1 MKRFAGIILVLVLVL
16 AAPAALALRAECP
29 VGGFSVNLPD
39 HFWAEELD
47 PGDPDLCFNWRGNKL
62 TVHAYASYQGEV
74 ALSDL
79 FLVMTGAETESGYT
93 YINGMEMF
101 WTRTEEYGMV
111 TVTYTWM
118 DRGNSVTLEFSWE
131 ASETSVQKTVD
142 SIINSVRFDS
152 GH

>member
-1 MKRFAGIILVLVLVL
+1 MRRFAGLILALMLVLSLS
-16 AAPAALALRAECP
+16 AALAQTAECP

-39 HFWAEELD
+39 HFWSEALD
-47 PGDPDLCFNWRGNKL
+47 PRDPDLCFNWRGNKL
-62 TVHAYASYQGEV
+62 TVHAYSSYQGEV

-79 FLVMTGAETESGYT
+79 FQVLTGAETESGYT

-101 WTRTEEYGMV
+101 RARTEEYGMI

-118 DRGNSVTLEFSWE
+118 DRGNSVTLEFSWD
-131 ASETSVQKTVD
+131 ASESGVQKTVD

>member
-1 MKRFAGIILVLVLVL
+1 MRRFAGLLLTLILAFTLS
-16 AAPAALALRAECP
+16 AALAQRVECP
-29 VGGFSVNLPD
+29 QGGFSVNLPD
-39 HFWAEELD
+39 HFWSEALD

-79 FLVMTGAETESGYT
+79 FQVLTGAETESGYIN
-93 YINGMEMF
+93 INGMEMF
-101 WTRTEEYGMV
+101 RARTEEYGTV
-111 TVTYTWM
+111 TLTYTWM
-118 DRGNSVTLEFSWE
+118 DRGNSVSLEFSWD
-131 ASETSVQKTVD
+131 ASESSVQKTVD